1 MPRRWMRIPKIQKT
15 ARGLLTKFDIQAPP
29 VPVRR
34 LARECGACIVRV
46 SGRDDDIDGFL
57 YRVGDEAVIGINRD
71 QASVRQ
77 RFTIAHELGHLLLH
91 ERNRVHVDRGFR
103 VRLRSSVSREGI
115 DRDEMEANRFA
126 AELLMPIGFLRA
138 DLEEWELDLADDRQL
153 RTLARRY
160 GVSTQALAIR
170 LNSLGYSIEAVSG

>member
-1 MPRRWMRIPKIQKT
+1 MPRRWMRIQKIQKT
-15 ARGLLTKFDIQAPP
+15 AKELLTRFDIQAPP

-34 LARECGACIVRV
+34 LARGCGACIVRV

-57 YRVGDEAVIGINRD
+57 YREDSEAVIGVNRD
-71 QASVRQ
+71 QAAVRQ

-91 ERNRVHVDRGFR
+91 ERSQVHVDRGFR
-103 VRLRSSVSREGI
+103 VRLRSGVSREGI

-126 AELLMPIGFLRA
+126 AELLMPTGFLRA

-153 RTLARRY
+153 RVLARRY

-170 LNSLGYSIEAVSG
+170 LNSLGYSIEAVGG